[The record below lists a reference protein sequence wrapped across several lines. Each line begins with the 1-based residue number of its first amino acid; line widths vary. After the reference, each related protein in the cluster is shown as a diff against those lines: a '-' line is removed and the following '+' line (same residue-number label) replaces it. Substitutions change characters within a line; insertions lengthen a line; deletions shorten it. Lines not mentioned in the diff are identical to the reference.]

1 MIIHLDC
8 RQLVKIS
15 IALLKNNWGLYENIG
30 DLTYS
35 TTFFNRVNGP
45 GRKKTTIYKYK
56 EYEAID
62 LGALE
67 IKGQIMA
74 PGDLTVNERE
84 RQSFKRSLLEKN
96 NFDFENRREIENLR

>member
-1 MIIHLDC
+1 MK
-8 RQLVKIS
+8 KIL
-15 IALLKNNWGLYENIG
+15 ILLSLISSLSLFAQEEPKKN
-30 DLTYS
+30 
-35 TTFFNRVNGP
+35 V
-45 GRKKTTIYKYK
+45 IYKYK
-56 EYEAID
+56 EYEVID
-62 LGALE
+62 LGSLE

>member
-1 MIIHLDC
+1 MKILALSLLTIIFSTGLHAQDE
-8 RQLVKIS
+8 K
-15 IALLKNNWGLYENIG
+15 KN
-30 DLTYS
+30 
-35 TTFFNRVNGP
+35 VV
-45 GRKKTTIYKYK
+45 YKYK

-96 NFDFENRREIENLR
+96 NFDFENRREVENLR

>member
-1 MIIHLDC
+1 M
-8 RQLVKIS
+8 KILALS
-15 IALLKNNWGLYENIG
+15 ILAILMSNGLCAQDEKKN
-30 DLTYS
+30 
-35 TTFFNRVNGP
+35 VV
-45 GRKKTTIYKYK
+45 YKYK

>member
-1 MIIHLDC
+1 MKLII
-8 RQLVKIS
+8 IS
-15 IALLKNNWGLYENIG
+15 LISLILSFSAFAQEEKKN
-30 DLTYS
+30 
-35 TTFFNRVNGP
+35 V
-45 GRKKTTIYKYK
+45 IYKYK
-56 EYEAID
+56 EYEVID
-62 LGALE
+62 LGSLE

>member
-1 MIIHLDC
+1 M
-8 RQLVKIS
+8 KIL
-15 IALLKNNWGLYENIG
+15 ALSVLTILLSTGLHAQDEKKNI
-30 DLTYS
+30 
-35 TTFFNRVNGP
+35 V
-45 GRKKTTIYKYK
+45 YKYK

>member
-1 MIIHLDC
+1 MKILII
-8 RQLVKIS
+8 IT
-15 IALLKNNWGLYENIG
+15 ALMTLAAHAEEEKKNI
-30 DLTYS
+30 
-35 TTFFNRVNGP
+35 
-45 GRKKTTIYKYK
+45 IYKYK
-56 EYEAID
+56 EYEVID
-62 LGALE
+62 LGSLE

>member
-1 MIIHLDC
+1 MKLII
-8 RQLVKIS
+8 IS
-15 IALLKNNWGLYENIG
+15 FLSLL
-30 DLTYS
+30 LTFS
-35 TTFFNRVNGP
+35 AFAQEEKRNV
-45 GRKKTTIYKYK
+45 IYKYK
-56 EYEAID
+56 EYEVID
-62 LGALE
+62 LGSLE

>member
-1 MIIHLDC
+1 MKIIA
-8 RQLVKIS
+8 IS
-15 IALLKNNWGLYENIG
+15 LLTIFISTGSMAQEEKKNI
-30 DLTYS
+30 
-35 TTFFNRVNGP
+35 
-45 GRKKTTIYKYK
+45 IYKYK

-84 RQSFKRSLLEKN
+84 RQSFKRSLLEKSN
-96 NFDFENRREIENLR
+96 YDFENKREIENLR

>member
-1 MIIHLDC
+1 MKNIL
-8 RQLVKIS
+8 LLT
-15 IALLKNNWGLYENIG
+15 IALTSLSTFAQEEVKKNI
-30 DLTYS
+30 
-35 TTFFNRVNGP
+35 
-45 GRKKTTIYKYK
+45 IYKYK
-56 EYEAID
+56 EYEVID
-62 LGALE
+62 LGSLE